1 MALPASI
8 SVTLDFSS
16 GATFGNPTFIIG
28 DPVNGVLGTSRLSD
42 STVPAL
48 VIDLT
53 DQTRSINIKR
63 GRSVLRDTYEAGNA
77 IIRVYDQT
85 GRFNPQN
92 PSSDLYGQLTP
103 LRKMRISATYS
114 GTTYY
119 LFSGY
124 TTTYAYSYDQAE
136 NMGYVDITAYDGFRL
151 FNLANVTTI
160 TGQAAGQDTG
170 TRIGKILDTVSFP
183 TSMRSVDT
191 GNSTTQADPGTTRT
205 SLQAIQNA
213 EFSEQGAFYM
223 SPAGNAVFKNRANTI
238 KSAGGTPI
246 QFNQTGG
253 IPYRNLQFAFDD
265 KLIIN
270 QATITRT
277 GGTAQYAQDTGS
289 VTTYFPHSV
298 SYSDLVVQT
307 DAEAMNIAR
316 LYVATRSTTTI
327 RIDFM
332 TVDLLDTSVPTGTM
346 LGIDYFQNVNISNI
360 QPDNSVI
367 TKNLQIQGVNWEITA
382 NKWLGTFTTLEPIAD
397 GFIIGNSTYGVL
409 GDDIL
414 SY

>member
-1 MALPASI
+1 MALPATINVS
-8 SVTLDFSS
+8 LDFSS

-28 DPVNGVLGTSRLSD
+28 DSVNGVLGTSKLSD
-42 STVPAL
+42 SSTPAL

-53 DQTRSINIKR
+53 DSTKAITIKR
-63 GRSVLRDTYEAGNA
+63 GRNILRDLYEAGNA
-77 IIRVYDQT
+77 TIKILDPT

-92 PSSDLYGQLTP
+92 TTSDLYGQLTP
-103 LRKMRISATYS
+103 LRKMRISATYNNV
-114 GTTYY
+114 TYY

-124 TTTYAYSYDQAE
+124 TTTYSYSYDQAE
-136 NMGYVDITAYDGFRL
+136 NMSYVDISASDGFRL
-151 FNLANVTTI
+151 FNLASVTTV
-160 TGQAAGQDTG
+160 TGQAAGQNTG

-183 TSMRSVDT
+183 TTMRSIDT
-191 GNSTTQADPGTTRT
+191 GNSTCLADPATTRT
-205 SLQAIQNA
+205 ALQAIYNC
-213 EFSEQGAFYM
+213 EFSEQGAFYLR
-223 SPAGNAVFKNRANTI
+223 ADGNAVFKNRANTI
-238 KSAGGTPI
+238 SSAGGTPI

-253 IPYRNLQFAFDD
+253 IPYKNLKFAFDD

-277 GGTAQYAQDTGS
+277 GGSAQFAQDTGS
-289 VTTYFPHSV
+289 VATYFPHSV
-298 SYSDLVVQT
+298 NYSDLIVQT

-316 LYVATRSTTTI
+316 IYVATRSTTTI
-327 RIDFM
+327 RIDEM
-332 TVDLLDTSVPTGTM
+332 TIDLLDTNVPTATI

-367 TKNLQIQGVNWEITA
+367 TKNLQVQGVNWDITPNRMLA
-382 NKWLGTFTTLEPIAD
+382 TFTTLEPITD